1 MYNSLTGWLFQNEFD
16 NYCLRVNRLYSI
28 GLRQRAV
35 NQISCCPCSMAHK
48 RAKRRGFLVG
58 NAYFCA
64 PQRRNL
70 QLNNE
75 EIQEQNEETVVSV
88 TSEETSANAE
98 NVSSP
103 TETTETAEESVAVAP
118 KAKTSKSPK
127 SETSASSHDDF
138 DWDAD
143 EAGFQSY
150 SANERQKLES
160 AYTESFSP
168 VSEKQVVKGRVVSMN
183 DKDVVINIGFKS
195 DGLVSR
201 QEFRDLPDLKAGD
214 EVEVFVD
221 VAEDAMGQLIL
232 SRRKAMQETAWDKIV
247 EAHEK
252 DAVCTG
258 YVRSRTKGGLV
269 VDVFGIDTFLPG
281 SQIDT
286 KPVRDYDQYV
296 GKNMDFK
303 IVKINDVYKN
313 VVVSHKALIEDDIE
327 AQKSEILGKL
337 EKGQVLEGVVKN
349 MTSFGVFVDLG
360 GIDGLLH
367 ITDISWGRINHPEEV
382 LKLDDH
388 INVVILDFD
397 DQKKRISLGLKQ
409 LTPHPWD
416 NLTEGIEEG
425 SKVKGKVV
433 SVADYGAFIEIKPGI
448 EGLVHVSEMS
458 WSSHLR
464 NPSEY
469 LKVGDEVE
477 AVVLALDRNEHK
489 MSLGIKQLTADPWI
503 NIEEKYPLGSKHSG
517 VVKNL
522 TSYGLFLELE
532 EGIDGLVH
540 VSDLSWNKKIK
551 HPSEFT
557 KKGEKLDVVVLEVDK
572 ENRRLSLGHKQLEE
586 NPWDTFETIFTVGS
600 VHEGTVMSV
609 GEKGANI
616 QMQYGVEAFAPSRH
630 LKKEDNKTVK
640 EDEALSFEVIEFSKD
655 AKRIIVSHTN
665 TWKAAEKAR
674 NEADDKKRD
683 GQRKTASKVVKK
695 INQSAQATTLGDM
708 DALSEL
714 RAQFEKA
721 EKKTAE
727 KKAASFSKTEAPAAE
742 TTETTEIAEVAETP
756 AEKPAKKAPKA
767 DKGDDLK
774 KIGGIGP
781 AFEKRLNALGIVT
794 YADMIALTDEKIAEL
809 EQQDSMT
816 SIDQWHKW
824 MEEAKELKG

>member
-1 MYNSLTGWLFQNEFD
+1 MS
-16 NYCLRVNRLYSI
+16 
-28 GLRQRAV
+28 
-35 NQISCCPCSMAHK
+35 
-48 RAKRRGFLVG
+48 
-58 NAYFCA
+58 
-64 PQRRNL
+64 
-70 QLNNE
+70 NE
-75 EIQEQNEETVVSV
+75 EITNNTEETVDNGAPVTTPETTPVAEEQVVSEPKNS
-88 TSEETSANAE
+88 TSKKAKSVA
-98 NVSSP
+98 
-103 TETTETAEESVAVAP
+103 TETA
-118 KAKTSKSPK
+118 T
-127 SETSASSHDDF
+127 SHDDF
-138 DWDAD
+138 DWEAD

-150 SANERQKLES
+150 SKDERKKLEDS
-160 AYTESFSP
+160 YIQSFSP
-168 VSEKQVVKGRVVSMN
+168 VNEKEVVKGRIVAMN

-201 QEFRDLPDLKAGD
+201 QEFRDLPDLKVGD
-214 EVEVFVD
+214 EVDVFVD
-221 VAEDAMGQLIL
+221 TAEDAMGQLIL
-232 SRRKAMQETAWDKIV
+232 SRRKAMQETAWDKII
-247 EAHEK
+247 EAHNA
-252 DAVCTG
+252 DMICTG

-296 GKNMDFK
+296 GKHMDFK

-327 AQKSEILGKL
+327 AQKSEILGRL

-397 DQKKRISLGLKQ
+397 DNKKRISLGLKQ

-416 NLTEGIEEG
+416 NLTADIEEG
-425 SKVKGKVV
+425 TKVSGKVV
-433 SVADYGAFIEIKPGI
+433 SVADYGAFIEIKPGV

-469 LKVGDEVE
+469 LKVGDDVE
-477 AVVLALDRNEHK
+477 AVVLALDRTEHK
-489 MSLGIKQLTADPWI
+489 MSLGIKQLTADPWVD
-503 NIEEKYPLGSKHSG
+503 IEAKYPIGSKHSG

-557 KKGEKLDVVVLEVDK
+557 KKGEKLDVIVLEVDK

-600 VHEGTVMSV
+600 EHEGTVMSI
-609 GEKGANI
+609 GDKGVNV
-616 QMQYGVEAFAPSRH
+616 QLQYGLEAFAPSRH
-630 LKKEDNKTVK
+630 MKKADNKLPK
-640 EDEALSFEVIEFSKD
+640 EDETLQFEIIEFNKD

-665 TWKAAEKAR
+665 TWKAAEKAK
-674 NEADDKKRD
+674 NEVEDKKRD
-683 GQRKTASKVVKK
+683 AARKNASKVVKK

-721 EKKTAE
+721 EKGGKKETKAE
-727 KKAASFSKTEAPAAE
+727 AKVEAPAAE
-742 TTETTEIAEVAETP
+742 DTTAETTE
-756 AEKPAKKAPKA
+756 EKPAKKTKA
-767 DKGDDLK
+767 AKTGDDLK
-774 KIGGIGP
+774 VINGVGP
-781 AFEKRLNALGIVT
+781 AFEKRLNALGIHT
-794 YADMIALTDEKIAEL
+794 YADLIALTDEKIAEL

-816 SIDQWHKW
+816 SLEQWHAW
-824 MEEAKELKG
+824 IEEAKTLQA